1 MLATVA
7 AVVTATVVLYGAVT
21 FLQIWWRGH
30 QHSSAHA
37 QAILVFGTTEDNG
50 TASPE
55 LAARLDHALA
65 LYREG
70 RAPWI
75 AVTGGNRPGDVY
87 TEGGVSATYLE
98 RRGVA
103 ASRILVGAGVDTWQN
118 VATVRAQLRE
128 HHIRTVITVTDPFH
142 EYRAMAVATAQGLV
156 PYPSPVR
163 DSPTIKYQLW
173 RYYLKE
179 TLAVALGRI
188 VGYGRLSSW
197 TAGAVAPAHRATTI
211 PDSSPGTSPGAPSG
225 G

>member
-1 MLATVA
+1 MSLTVV
-7 AVVTATVVLYGAVT
+7 AVVTATAVLYGAVT

-103 ASRILVGAGVDTWQN
+103 AAHVLVGAGVDTWQN
-118 VATVRAQLRE
+118 VATVLTLLRA

-156 PYPSPVR
+156 PSPSPVR

-179 TLAVALGRI
+179 TVAVALGRI

-197 TAGAVAPAHRATTI
+197 TAGGAAPAHHAATTAG
-211 PDSSPGTSPGAPSG
+211 SSRDVVAPSG